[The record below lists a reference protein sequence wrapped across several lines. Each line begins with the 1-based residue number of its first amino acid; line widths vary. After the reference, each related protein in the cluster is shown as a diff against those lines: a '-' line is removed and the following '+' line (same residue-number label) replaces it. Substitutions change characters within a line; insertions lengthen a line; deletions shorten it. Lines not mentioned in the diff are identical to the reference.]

1 METETIKSFD
11 ELNISTI
18 TTMAYSNFNIDT
30 KNLFHL
36 LPITS
41 TKVESEI
48 LKKKDIDKIKLQYGY
63 GEIIN
68 ISTKSCFRGLLLRRP
83 KKKNCTICNPTK
95 YKKIKK
101 SIIEIFEDSFSEI
114 TIPSECGKILKIPVT
129 KIMYRCSVC
138 EKTYSPSDVK
148 KINHFLNQMTIVMSL
163 GVGKTPINIKIFHN
177 GKFTITGCT
186 EQDDAIEVMII
197 LFKDLAP
204 KLEKEYSIKL
214 TAPFIKNTV
223 EPKRFVFDTVMRNYD
238 FKLGFVLNRNVL
250 NNIMSNSEYDAFI
263 KLSKYI
269 PTDDTNVKI
278 KMISKKFE
286 DSGFETLIMD
296 GVGDEISIDL
306 ENIKINPFC
315 KPKKKVKEELD
326 TFIVF
331 SSSATIFSGRD
342 IKSMEYNYNIFI
354 DIIKKYK
361 NEIEEK

>member
-1 METETIKSFD
+1 MT
-11 ELNISTI
+11 
-18 TTMAYSNFNIDT
+18 YSNFNIDI

-36 LPITS
+36 LSITPPHNKIDIN
-41 TKVESEI
+41 TM
-48 LKKKDIDKIKLQYGY
+48 KKKDIDKIKLQYNY
-63 GEIIN
+63 AEIIT

-95 YKKIKK
+95 DKKVKK

-114 TIPSECGKILKIPVT
+114 TLQMEGGKVLNIPIT

-214 TAPFIKNTV
+214 TTPFVKNII
-223 EPKRFVFDTVMRNYD
+223 EPKKFIFDTVMRNYD
-238 FKLGFVLNRNVL
+238 FKLGFVLNRSVL
-250 NNIMSNSEYDAFI
+250 NNIMSNSEYDKFI

-278 KMISKKFE
+278 KMISKKFDDGV
-286 DSGFETLIMD
+286 DSGFEMLILS
-296 GVGDEISIDL
+296 GDELYL
-306 ENIKINPFC
+306 ESVKINPFD

-331 SSSATIFSGRD
+331 SSSATIFSGRN